1 MDKHDSVEPAPPGRS
16 LGSLLAYGISWVA
29 VAVAF
34 ALLAPM
40 LGMGTIHF
48 GILLH
53 FLAVVV
59 LAAQGVRLV
68 GRGLSWQVGV
78 LVATLVAVYVVFAAE
93 VAIMS
98 WYLHR
103 HPPDRP
109 MFHNR
114 FVQDERALLP
124 FWYPPIPR
132 ADRYGHWLW
141 SDFEDNALVVVVTG
155 IPRTSRYGSID
166 AGQDAIRFRVG
177 DDAGDRF
184 VTIERTENV
193 LIVILPD
200 GKVGRFSLSQ
210 GLARS
215 FFERASRVA
224 SENFLREACDL
235 LDASEKQKCDAF
247 LATYSEPIPGD
258 SEAPVGVLVN

>member
-1 MDKHDSVEPAPPGRS
+1 M
-16 LGSLLAYGISWVA
+16 
-29 VAVAF
+29 
-34 ALLAPM
+34 
-40 LGMGTIHF
+40 
-48 GILLH
+48 
-53 FLAVVV
+53 
-59 LAAQGVRLV
+59 
-68 GRGLSWQVGV
+68 
-78 LVATLVAVYVVFAAE
+78 
-93 VAIMS
+93 
-98 WYLHR
+98 
-103 HPPDRP
+103 
-109 MFHNR
+109 
-114 FVQDERALLP
+114 
-124 FWYPPIPR
+124 
-132 ADRYGHWLW
+132 
-141 SDFEDNALVVVVTG
+141 VVVTG